1 MLSSIRS
8 RVIVIVLLV
17 VGSIYF
23 LFPRTV
29 TLRVRGADGVMHDDT
44 VTRVPLKRG
53 LDLQGGMH
61 LALELDQSKQ
71 VSADPKKDLDLA
83 LTVLRK
89 RIDEFGVEEPL
100 VQKAGDSRI
109 VVELAGITEPARAKA
124 IVQRSAFLEFRITD
138 KTNAL
143 EKVLPSMDRTL
154 RGMGIRG
161 DTGTGKPSA
170 VQQLLGGDTAKA
182 AKDSA
187 AKPEA
192 KGAAKGETKGKNAD
206 KDAKAAKPDS
216 ARPDTTPVVGG
227 VLSGLIQPAGAVAG
241 TATPGEYVVPETAFP
256 RVDSLINI
264 PAVARQLPRGLV
276 LRWSAAPTSI
286 GVQSYRYLYVL
297 DDRPIVTGSNLE
309 DARAQLDPLT
319 NGPIVTFQL
328 DRAGGRKFGDE
339 TGRHVGDFMA
349 ILLDG
354 RVQGRPPVIQSRIGR
369 NGQITLGNKS
379 LQEAQDLALTLKAGA
394 LPIPLKI
401 VEERQVGASLGQDS
415 IRDGITAGIVGTA
428 MVILIMLVF
437 YRMSGVL
444 AVAALALYILFTLG
458 GLSMIDATLT
468 LPGLAGIVLSV
479 GIAVDANVLIF
490 ERIRE
495 ELLHGKTVRLSVD
508 EGFKHAMNAI
518 IDSNVSTVLTALFLF
533 QFGTG
538 PVKGFAVT
546 LIMGIIASMI
556 TAVFVTRTFF
566 MIWLQRRPTMST
578 LSI

>member
-1 MLSSIRS
+1 MFSSIRS
-8 RVIVIVLLV
+8 RLIVIVLLII
-17 VGSIYF
+17 GSIYF

-29 TLRVRGADGVMHDDT
+29 TLRERGANGVMRDT
-44 VTRVPLKRG
+44 SVTRVPLKRG

-100 VQKAGDSRI
+100 VQKAGDDRI

-138 KTNAL
+138 KTGAL
-143 EKVLPSMDRTL
+143 EKALPAMDRTL
-154 RGMGIRG
+154 RTLGVKG
-161 DTGTGKPSA
+161 DTGAGKPSA
-170 VQQLLGGDTAKA
+170 VEQLLGGDSAKKA
-182 AKDSA
+182 ATPGKAGADSA
-187 AKPEA
+187 AA
-192 KGAAKGETKGKNAD
+192 DTVSGGA
-206 KDAKAAKPDS
+206 
-216 ARPDTTPVVGG
+216 G

-241 TATPGEYVVPETAFP
+241 SATPGEYAVPETAYP

-264 PAVARQLPRGLV
+264 PAVARQLPRNVV
-276 LRWSAAPTSI
+276 LRWSSAPTSV
-286 GVQSYRYLYVL
+286 GVQSYRFLYAL

-309 DARAQLDPLT
+309 DAQAQLDPLT

-328 DRAGGRKFGDE
+328 DRAGGRKFGEE
-339 TGRHVGDFMA
+339 TGRHVGDYMA
-349 ILLDG
+349 IVLDG

-401 VEERQVGASLGQDS
+401 VEERQVGASLGSDS
-415 IRDGITAGIVGTA
+415 IRQGITAGVVGTA
-428 MVILIMLVF
+428 IVVLIMLVF
-437 YRMSGVL
+437 YRLSGAL
-444 AVAALALYILFTLG
+444 AVAALGLYILFTLG
-458 GLSMIDATLT
+458 GLSMIEATLT

-495 ELLHGKTVRLSVD
+495 ELLHGKTVRLAVD

-546 LIMGIIASMI
+546 LIMGIIASMV

-566 MIWLQRRPTMST
+566 MIWLNRRPTMST

>member
-1 MLSSIRS
+1 MFSSIRS
-8 RVIVIVLLV
+8 RMIVIGLLIA
-17 VGSIYF
+17 GSIYF

-89 RIDEFGVEEPL
+89 RIDEFGVEEPV
-100 VQKAGDSRI
+100 VQKAGDNRI
-109 VVELAGITEPARAKA
+109 VVELAGITDPARAKS
-124 IVQRSAFLEFRITD
+124 IVQRSAFLECRITD
-138 KTNAL
+138 KTGAL
-143 EKVLPSMDRTL
+143 EKALPAMDRTL
-154 RGMGIRG
+154 RGLGVKG
-161 DTGTGKPSA
+161 DTGTRTGKPSA
-170 VQQLLGGDTAKA
+170 VEQLLGGDSAKKADTAPAGKSAKA
-182 AKDSA
+182 GTDSA
-187 AKPEA
+187 AA
-192 KGAAKGETKGKNAD
+192 
-206 KDAKAAKPDS
+206 
-216 ARPDTTPVVGG
+216 DTTAVPGG
-227 VLSGLIQPAGAVAG
+227 VLSGLIQPASGPEG
-241 TATPGEYVVPETAFP
+241 GGIPGEYMVPETAFP

-276 LRWSAAPTSI
+276 LRWSSAPTSV

-309 DARAQLDPLT
+309 DAAAQLDPLT
-319 NGPIVTFQL
+319 NGSIVTFQL
-328 DRAGGRKFGDE
+328 DRAGGRKFGEE

-401 VEERQVGASLGQDS
+401 VEERQVGASLGSDS

-428 MVILIMLVF
+428 MVVLIMLGY
-437 YRMSGVL
+437 YRMSGAL
-444 AVAALALYILFTLG
+444 AVAALTLYLLFTLG
-458 GLSMIDATLT
+458 GLSMINATLT

-495 ELLHGKTVRLSVD
+495 ELIHGKTVRLAVD

-556 TAVFVTRTFF
+556 TAIFVTRTFF
-566 MIWLQRRPTMST
+566 MIWLQRRPAMAT